1 VRCRSEE
8 SGRDAVVRSGRPDSV
23 DGQQSLGELVAL
35 AAKDMSSL
43 IQYEISLAKSELKM
57 DARRIG
63 IASALG
69 VVSLFVTCLIV
80 VLLCFAYAF
89 GLVAAGIWTWAA
101 FLIVAGT
108 CLLLIGL
115 AGLIAYGRIRKVTGM
130 KMTRQTVMDDIGM
143 LRKSEPSPNGSRPG
157 VANPGVGAGTGTTAE
172 IPPARS

>member
-1 VRCRSEE
+1 M
-8 SGRDAVVRSGRPDSV
+8 VRSGSPGGA

-43 IQYEISLAKSELKM
+43 VRYEINLAKSELKL

-69 VVSLFVTCLIV
+69 VVGMFVACLVV

-108 CLLLIGL
+108 CVLVIGI
-115 AGLIAYGRIRKVTGM
+115 AGLIAYGRIRKVSGM
-130 KMTRQTVMDDIGM
+130 KMTRQTVMDDLGM
-143 LRKSEPSPNGSRPG
+143 LRKSESSPNGSGPA
-157 VANPGVGAGTGTTAE
+157 VSNPEVSAGKGTTAE
-172 IPPARS
+172 IPPTRK

>member
-1 VRCRSEE
+1 M
-8 SGRDAVVRSGRPDSV
+8 VRSGNPDGGE
-23 DGQQSLGELVAL
+23 GQQSLGELVAL

-43 IQYEISLAKSELKM
+43 VRYEISLAKSELKM

-69 VVSLFVTCLIV
+69 VVGLFVACLVV
-80 VLLCFAYAF
+80 VLLCFAFAY

-108 CLLLIGL
+108 CVLLIGL
-115 AGLIAYGRIRKVTGM
+115 AGLIAYGRIRKVSGM
-130 KMTRQTVMDDIGM
+130 KMTRQTVMDDLGM
-143 LRKSEPSPNGSRPG
+143 LRKSEPSPNGSGPG

-172 IPPARS
+172 IPPVRK

>member
-1 VRCRSEE
+1 M
-8 SGRDAVVRSGRPDSV
+8 VRSGSPGGADA
-23 DGQQSLGELVAL
+23 QQSLGELVAL

-43 IQYEISLAKSELKM
+43 VRYEISLAKSELKM

-69 VVSLFVTCLIV
+69 VVGLFVACLVV
-80 VLLCFAYAF
+80 VLLCFAFAF

-115 AGLIAYGRIRKVTGM
+115 AGLIAYGRIRKVSGM
-130 KMTRQTVMDDIGM
+130 KMTRQTVMDDLDM
-143 LRKSEPSPNGSRPG
+143 LRKSGQSPNGSGPDLT
-157 VANPGVGAGTGTTAE
+157 NPGVSAGTGTTAE
-172 IPPARS
+172 IPPARP